1 MREIHRGH
9 NRLITACQRR
19 PFSVTLRSVMRKL
32 ILIVSVLALAGS
44 AYADIQ
50 APPGA
55 QYNSSRKLGRALANI
70 IYGITEIPEQFFRRG
85 SSGGRKVGG
94 SYGIVDGSQRALQR
108 MGYGF
113 YELITFHSPTH
124 NGTFKPPY
132 KKCGTDWRVEMNPS
146 DGLSEFPPELG
157 YESYFGHSRRQNR

>member
-1 MREIHRGH
+1 
-9 NRLITACQRR
+9 
-19 PFSVTLRSVMRKL
+19 MRKL
-32 ILIVSVLALAGS
+32 ILIACVFALSGG

-55 QYNSSRKLGRALANI
+55 QYDSSRKLGRALANI
-70 IYGITEIPEQFFRRG
+70 FYGITEIPEQFFRRG
-85 SSGGRKVGG
+85 SNSGRKAG
-94 SYGIVDGSQRALQR
+94 SYGIVNGSERALKR

-157 YESYFGHSRRQNR
+157 FETYFGHSRRQNR